1 MLIILGFL
9 FMIIIF
15 VASGI
20 LTQMLTF
27 FLDLPS
33 ILLIV
38 VPLLFFLISSK
49 SGSNIG
55 KYIVTSFKRNHT
67 YTKTELVG
75 LSISIKNTIRFL
87 LSVGGFGFLFGLIA
101 SLAHIGSLDR
111 FGPNLAISLLTLTY
125 SITISFFI
133 FFPLQ
138 AWSENKLNS
147 TGEH

>member
-1 MLIILGFL
+1 MLLILGFL

-15 VASGI
+15 VATGI
-20 LTQMLTF
+20 LTQMLSF

-38 VPLLFFLISSK
+38 IPLLFFLIASK
-49 SGSNIG
+49 SGSIIG
-55 KYIVTSFKRNHT
+55 KYIVTSFKKSHS
-67 YTKTELVG
+67 YTRTELIG
-75 LSISIKNTIRFL
+75 LSISVKNTIRFIL
-87 LSVGGFGFLFGLIA
+87 AVGGFGFLFGLIA
-101 SLAHIGSLDR
+101 SLAHLGSFNR

-138 AWSENKLNS
+138 AWAENKLNL
-147 TGEH
+147 TDGY

>member
-1 MLIILGFL
+1 MLLIFGFL

-15 VASGI
+15 IASGM
-20 LTQMLTF
+20 LTQTLTF

-33 ILLIV
+33 LLLII
-38 VPLLFFLISSK
+38 VPLLFFLIASK
-49 SGSNIG
+49 SGSYIG
-55 KYIVTSFKRNHT
+55 KYIATSFKRNHT
-67 YTKTELVG
+67 YTRTELAG
-75 LSISIKNTIRFL
+75 LSISVKNTIRFIL
-87 LSVGGFGFLFGLIA
+87 AVGGFGFLFGLIA

-111 FGPNLAISLLTLTY
+111 FGPNIAISLLTLTY

-138 AWSENKLNS
+138 AWAENKLNS